1 MRSRTDR
8 RVGPRIS
15 KPLFHFSI
23 TPIDYSSYLP
33 FDTDLYSMGRH
44 SLDEIDRAI
53 LHALQED
60 ARQNTNAAI
69 SERVSVSAS
78 TVGKR
83 ISRLEDQGVVRGYH
97 PDIDYE
103 EAGFPIQVL
112 FICTAGIA
120 ERETLIKKTLGLDGV
135 INVRELM
142 TGERNVHILVIG
154 SSNDDITQIAHKLD
168 NMGYS
173 VNDEILMRD
182 DYNQPSVHFE
192 TIPSSD

>member
-1 MRSRTDR
+1 
-8 RVGPRIS
+8 
-15 KPLFHFSI
+15 
-23 TPIDYSSYLP
+23 
-33 FDTDLYSMGRH
+33 MGSH
-44 SLDEIDRAI
+44 TLDEVDRAI

-83 ISRLEDQGVVRGYH
+83 ISRMEDAGIVRGYQ

-103 EAGFPIQVL
+103 KAGFPIQVL
-112 FICTAGIA
+112 FICTAAIA
-120 ERETLIKKTLGLDGV
+120 EREALIKKTLGLDGI

-154 SSNDDITQIAHKLD
+154 SSNDDITRIAHKLD
-168 NMGYS
+168 NMGYT

-182 DYNQPSVHFE
+182 EYNKPSIQFE
-192 TIPSSD
+192 GITSDK